1 MKTAYTDLMDYLSDF
16 AEEETVEGIVFGDYG
31 WDGYKEDGLEDGL
44 AVPNEKKGI
53 LMTLEEAKPM
63 MNSWRFYGGHG
74 APECYAVYIWT
85 NKRVIWVTQYD
96 GATTLDSA
104 PRNPCNIIPEM
115 PGG

>member
-31 WDGYKEDGLEDGL
+31 WDGYKEDGL